1 MQVRVLFFGQLKEI
15 VGTEE
20 ATLEASE
27 GASVEDLFS
36 IYAQRFPR
44 LKGFRDSVAPAV
56 NREYA
61 HWSAVLRPGDEVAL
75 LPPVSGG

>member
-15 VGTEE
+15 VGSGE
-20 ATLEASE
+20 ATFEASE
-27 GASVEDLFS
+27 GARVEDLFS

-44 LKGFRDSVAPAV
+44 LKGFRESVAPAV
-56 NREYA
+56 NQEYA
-61 HWSAVLRPGDEVAL
+61 AWGTVLRAGDEVAL